1 MIIKKEKKKKG
12 ILVFSISDNELVL
25 ILSSIKLV
33 SRLISLFTFSKL
45 SFKCV
50 NCFNADKEQPVF
62 RDNSLLGVIF

>member
-12 ILVFSISDNELVL
+12 ILVFSISDKELVL

-45 SFKCV
+45 SFK
-50 NCFNADKEQPVF
+50 
-62 RDNSLLGVIF
+62 